1 VTIFCSFVSTIFT
14 RYSSTGTKYKIFL
27 LLVHNLL
34 WNGII
39 CGLVFGSAVAFFFA
53 ILAGASPVVNV
64 RHTLCS
70 MIYVSCTTVCRAFM
84 SCTTLVRS
92 DEVISKV
99 LFGDSKSSFWRHL
112 KATTYGTFFGVM
124 LCMILVTYDWGA
136 QIQRW
141 PVPILVGSTTGNSI
155 GLFCSMTNEYIIR
168 RFAVIKTK
176 KD

>member
-1 VTIFCSFVSTIFT
+1 MTIFCSIVSIIFT
-14 RYSSTGTKYKIFL
+14 RYSSTGTKYKTLL

-39 CGLVFGSAVAFFFA
+39 CGLVLGSTIAFFFA

-70 MIYVSCTTVCRAFM
+70 MIYVSCTTICRALM

-92 DEVISKV
+92 DEAITEV
-99 LFGDSKSSFWRHL
+99 LFGDSTSSFWRHL

-124 LCMILVTYDWGA
+124 LCMVLVTYDWGA

-141 PVPILVGSTTGNSI
+141 PVPILVGSTIGNSI
-155 GLFCSMTNEYIIR
+155 GLFCSMTNEYLIR